1 MRVSMLN
8 LYSNN
13 LQSLQN
19 STADIAR
26 LNEMM
31 STGTSILRPS
41 DDPIGSVRVIGNER
55 DMAATNQYI
64 KNTESLSTSF
74 SRSETYMSS
83 MVELQGR
90 MREITVSANNGSLS
104 PEDRAAYAAEMNE
117 LLEAF
122 ADTLNAKDESG
133 NYLFSGNKTDTPPI
147 GKDADGNYVYQ
158 GDTNTRE
165 VQTSGSSWMTANST
179 AADFIFS
186 NGSTDILNQT
196 KEFIAVLE
204 DPTLAPGDPAFSQAA
219 DDMQASL
226 DDTLTSISS
235 AITDIGGKQNTLSL
249 VQASHEER
257 VLFNKEVIGET
268 EGLDYAQATAEYNLK
283 LTTLKV
289 TQQTFV
295 QVSQLSL
302 FNHI

>member
-8 LYSNN
+8 LYSSN

-19 STADIAR
+19 STADIAK

-31 STGTSILRPS
+31 STGSSILRPS

-147 GKDADGNYVYQ
+147 GKDASGNYVYQ

-204 DPTLAPGDPAFSQAA
+204 DPSLSPGDPAFSQAA

>member
-1 MRVSMLN
+1 MRVSMMN

-13 LQSLQN
+13 LHSLQK
-19 STADIAR
+19 STFDISK

-31 STGTSILRPS
+31 STGKSILRPS
-41 DDPIGSVRVIGNER
+41 DDPIGSVKVIGSQR
-55 DMAATNQYI
+55 DMAATNQYLD
-64 KNTESLSTSF
+64 NTESLSTSF
-74 SRSETYMSS
+74 SRAETYMSS

-90 MREITVSANNGSLS
+90 MREISVSANNGSLS

-117 LLEAF
+117 LLETF
-122 ADTLNAKDESG
+122 VDTVNAKDEAG
-133 NYLFSGNKTDTPPI
+133 NYLFSGNKTDTAPI
-147 GKDADGNYVYQ
+147 GQDANGNYVYQ
-158 GDTNTRE
+158 GDTSTRE
-165 VQTSGSSWMTANST
+165 VQTSTSSWMTANST
-179 AADFIFS
+179 AADFLFS
-186 NGSTDILNQT
+186 NGSADILNQT
-196 KEFIAVLE
+196 KDFIAVLE
-204 DPTLAPGDPAFSQAA
+204 DPTLAPGDNAFDQVAI
-219 DDMQASL
+219 DMQTSL
-226 DDTLTSISS
+226 DDSLNSISS

-268 EGLDYAQATAEYNLK
+268 EGLDYAQATAEFNVK
-283 LTTLKV
+283 LTALKV

>member
-13 LQSLQN
+13 LQSLQQ
-19 STADIAR
+19 STVDISK
-26 LNEMM
+26 LNQMM
-31 STGTSILRPS
+31 ASGKSILRPS
-41 DDPIGSVRVIGNER
+41 DDPIGSVKVINSQR

-64 KNTESLSTSF
+64 NNTESLSTSF
-74 SRSETYMSS
+74 GRAETYMSS
-83 MVELQGR
+83 MVELQNR
-90 MREITVSANNGSLS
+90 MREISVAANNGSLS
-104 PEDRAAYAAEMNE
+104 PEDRAAYAAEMSE

-122 ADTLNAKDESG
+122 ADTVNAKDEGG
-133 NYLFSGNKTDTPPI
+133 NYLFSGNLTDTAPI
-147 GKDADGNYVYQ
+147 AKDASGNYVYQ
-158 GDTNTRE
+158 GDTNHRE

-179 AADFIFS
+179 AAEFIFA
-186 NGSTDILNQT
+186 NGSADILNQT
-196 KEFIAVLE
+196 KDFIAVLE
-204 DPTLAPGDPAFSQAA
+204 DPTLAPGDPLFSQTAT
-219 DDMQASL
+219 DMLTSL

-249 VQASHEER
+249 IQTAHEER
-257 VLFNKEVIGET
+257 VLFNEEVIGET
-268 EGLDYAQATAEYNLK
+268 EGLDYAQATAEFNLK

>member
-1 MRVSMLN
+1 
-8 LYSNN
+8 
-13 LQSLQN
+13 
-19 STADIAR
+19 ADIAR
-26 LNEMM
+26 INEMM
-31 STGTSILRPS
+31 STAKSILRPS
-41 DDPIGSVRVIGNER
+41 DDPIGSVRVMGNER

-122 ADTLNAKDESG
+122 ADTLNAKDEAG

-147 GKDADGNYVYQ
+147 GKDASGNYVYQ

-196 KEFIAVLE
+196 KDFIAALE
-204 DPTLAPGDPAFSQAA
+204 DPTLSPGDPVFSQAA
-219 DDMQASL
+219 TDMQTSL

-268 EGLDYAQATAEYNLK
+268 EGLDYAQATAEFNLK

>member
-8 LYSNN
+8 LYSSN

-26 LNEMM
+26 INEMM
-31 STGTSILRPS
+31 STAKSILRPS
-41 DDPIGSVRVIGNER
+41 DDPIGSVRVMGNER

-122 ADTLNAKDESG
+122 ADTLNAKDEAG

-147 GKDADGNYVYQ
+147 GKDASGNYVYQ

-196 KEFIAVLE
+196 KDFIAALE
-204 DPTLAPGDPAFSQAA
+204 DPTLSPGDPVFSQAA
-219 DDMQASL
+219 TDMQTSL

-268 EGLDYAQATAEYNLK
+268 EGLDYAQATAEFNLK

>member
-8 LYSNN
+8 LYSSN
-13 LQSLQN
+13 LQSLQK
-19 STADIAR
+19 STADVAR

-31 STGTSILRPS
+31 STAKSILRPS
-41 DDPIGSVRVIGNER
+41 DDPIGSVRVMGNER

-122 ADTLNAKDESG
+122 ADTLNAKDEAG

-147 GKDADGNYVYQ
+147 GKDASGNYVYQ

-196 KEFIAVLE
+196 KDFIAALE
-204 DPTLAPGDPAFSQAA
+204 DPTLSPGDPLFSQAA
-219 DDMQASL
+219 TDMQTSL

-268 EGLDYAQATAEYNLK
+268 EGLDYAQATAEFNLK